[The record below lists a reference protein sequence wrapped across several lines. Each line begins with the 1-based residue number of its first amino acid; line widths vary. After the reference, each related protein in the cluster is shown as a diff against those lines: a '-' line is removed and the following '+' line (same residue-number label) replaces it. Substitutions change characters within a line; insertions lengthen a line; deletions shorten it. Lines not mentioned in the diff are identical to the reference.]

1 MGTRRSKEDDWTEV
15 TRKNR
20 GYRTKEDDLV
30 KVHSNADLTRT
41 ISKSIFVTNF
51 PDNTT
56 SADLW
61 NICQTYGVVVDVY
74 IPNRRSKV
82 GKRFAFVRFIK
93 QSQPPPPTRPGKIAP
108 SFVSAVKGILP
119 TPVLSPPAMVL
130 DDSCMVTTDL
140 RNYVMGEVK
149 LFSSVNN
156 LRVILSAEGFSIQK
170 VVYLGGLWVMF
181 ELPSANSKSK
191 FLAHVGVGSW
201 FKSLSNPQPDFS
213 SRDRIIWVDVEG
225 AYKGVLALE
234 TNRYDNIL
242 EKFKIIVKGNSF
254 VVRAK
259 ELFVWSPSF
268 VEVTKADDIHEE
280 GEFIQIGE
288 EGLEKHIHQTNVKE
302 ESDIE
307 AVSETFFGDQADDL
321 NEVVD
326 SAQQSIPK
334 ENSYDPF
341 NIYDILNKENKDV
354 NAAATNS
361 SIPFPPGFTPDKPDT
376 DVDELVAQKDQ
387 FQPDVKSVGSSS
399 HTVESANNVDDQ
411 FSTGSIENIQK
422 KKESGSILEILEE
435 MISVGQTMGFSM
447 EGSIKDME
455 RIIDLKGA
463 DDHET
468 KAEKVSDMEIKS
480 LWGNTNFDAI
490 VSQSLANQT
499 RMLIVSVYA
508 PQSVSLKRTLWSY
521 LSSLINRWNGEC
533 IVLGDFNEVR
543 RKEERW
549 GSIFNVY
556 GARDFNHFITSAGLV
571 EVQLE
576 GYSYTWAHPSAS
588 KMSKLDRFLVSDGFL
603 SLFPHTS
610 AVCLDRH
617 LSDHRPIL
625 LREFNTDYG
634 ATPFRLFHSWFDFQ
648 GFDDMITQTWNSI
661 NLNDSN
667 AMVRFKKKL
676 QALKKVIRL
685 WIGNYKRNQ
694 MNRTTEI
701 KIKLKDIDKLL
712 DQLGA
717 NDDLLSVRSELL
729 KQYHDIHSVETRES
743 IQKAKIK
750 WAVEGDE
757 NSKFFHGMINRKR
770 ANLAVKGVMIDGEWV
785 DDPSK
790 VKDEFR
796 DYFASRFCDPGIR
809 HGVINFNF
817 PNRLNIDQSGELEAP
832 ISRDEIRRAVWDCGE
847 NKSPGPDG
855 FTFEFFRKF
864 WNIVGPDLCLAVE
877 WFFHHASFP
886 VGCNSSFIAL
896 IPKTLNPKS
905 VGEYRPISL
914 IGSIYKI
921 VTKILA
927 NRLSTVI
934 ADIISN
940 VQTTFLPNRQILD
953 GPFIINELLARCHY
967 KNHSAKG
974 IKIDSSTTLSHLFY
988 ADDAVFIGEWSSRGN
1003 LNWSPNAVLNSRN
1016 LFGGIFSMVFVMARK
1031 RLLGLAGLRWGQ
1043 AESPY
1048 KVSPISLSY
1057 LLEALEILDHL
1068 LFCCHLAKDIARF
1081 NQVQN
1086 RCWKECFTLPGG
1098 VSGHIET
1105 ISSSLIQIFEKMVFL
1120 KT

>member
-93 QSQPPPPTRPGKIAP
+93 VTNVERLVGNLCTLWIGRMHLHANVVRFERTPFQQSQPPPPTRPGKIAP

-213 SRDRIIWVDVEG
+213 PRDRIIWVDVEG
-225 AYKGVLALE
+225 VPMHAWSSNTFHKIGSMWGEVLELGDCKDECFARKRLCIK
-234 TNRYDNIL
+234 TNRDDNIL
-242 EKFKIIVKGNSF
+242 EKFKIIVKGKSF

-268 VEVTKADDIHEE
+268 VEVTEADDIHEE

-288 EGLEKHIHQTNVKE
+288 EGLEKPIHQTNVEE

-508 PQSVSLKRTLWSY
+508 PQAVSLKRTLWSY

-617 LSDHRPIL
+617 LLDHRPIL
-625 LREFNTDYG
+625 LREFNTDYR
-634 ATPFRLFHSWFDFQ
+634 ATPFRLFHSCL
-648 GFDDMITQTWNSI
+648 I
-661 NLNDSN
+661 
-667 AMVRFKKKL
+667 FKACFVL
-676 QALKKVIRL
+676 LL
-685 WIGNYKRNQ
+685 
-694 MNRTTEI
+694 RT
-701 KIKLKDIDKLL
+701 
-712 DQLGA
+712 
-717 NDDLLSVRSELL
+717 
-729 KQYHDIHSVETRES
+729 
-743 IQKAKIK
+743 
-750 WAVEGDE
+750 
-757 NSKFFHGMINRKR
+757 
-770 ANLAVKGVMIDGEWV
+770 
-785 DDPSK
+785 
-790 VKDEFR
+790 
-796 DYFASRFCDPGIR
+796 
-809 HGVINFNF
+809 
-817 PNRLNIDQSGELEAP
+817 
-832 ISRDEIRRAVWDCGE
+832 
-847 NKSPGPDG
+847 
-855 FTFEFFRKF
+855 
-864 WNIVGPDLCLAVE
+864 
-877 WFFHHASFP
+877 
-886 VGCNSSFIAL
+886 
-896 IPKTLNPKS
+896 
-905 VGEYRPISL
+905 
-914 IGSIYKI
+914 
-921 VTKILA
+921 
-927 NRLSTVI
+927 
-934 ADIISN
+934 
-940 VQTTFLPNRQILD
+940 
-953 GPFIINELLARCHY
+953 
-967 KNHSAKG
+967 
-974 IKIDSSTTLSHLFY
+974 
-988 ADDAVFIGEWSSRGN
+988 
-1003 LNWSPNAVLNSRN
+1003 
-1016 LFGGIFSMVFVMARK
+1016 
-1031 RLLGLAGLRWGQ
+1031 
-1043 AESPY
+1043 
-1048 KVSPISLSY
+1048 
-1057 LLEALEILDHL
+1057 
-1068 LFCCHLAKDIARF
+1068 
-1081 NQVQN
+1081 
-1086 RCWKECFTLPGG
+1086 
-1098 VSGHIET
+1098 
-1105 ISSSLIQIFEKMVFL
+1105 
-1120 KT
+1120 

>member
-1 MGTRRSKEDDWTEV
+1 MGIADPKRDDWTEV
-15 TRKNR
+15 TNVER
-20 GYRTKEDDLV
+20 LV
-30 KVHSNADLTRT
+30 GNLCT
-41 ISKSIFVTNF
+41 
-51 PDNTT
+51 
-56 SADLW
+56 LW
-61 NICQTYGVVVDVY
+61 IGRMHLHANV
-74 IPNRRSKV
+74 
-82 GKRFAFVRFIK
+82 VRFERTPFQ

-213 SRDRIIWVDVEG
+213 PRDRIIWVVLQVSPMHAMALFFFIVNTFHKMVPCGDV
-225 AYKGVLALE
+225 LE
-234 TNRYDNIL
+234 LGDCKDECFARKRLCIKTNRDDNIL
-242 EKFKIIVKGNSF
+242 EKIKIIVKGKSF

-268 VEVTKADDIHEE
+268 VEVTEADDIHEE

-288 EGLEKHIHQTNVKE
+288 EGLEKPIHQTNVEE

-354 NAAATNS
+354 NAAVTNS

-387 FQPDVKSVGSSS
+387 FQPYVKSVGSSS

-435 MISVGQTMGFSM
+435 MISVGSNHGFLD
-447 EGSIKDME
+447 GRLSIKEHGEDH
-455 RIIDLKGA
+455 DLKER
-463 DDHET
+463 DDHADELFIS
-468 KAEKVSDMEIKS
+468 KYSRAWFQGQERLDQGVM
-480 LWGNTNFDAI
+480 
-490 VSQSLANQT
+490 
-499 RMLIVSVYA
+499 
-508 PQSVSLKRTLWSY
+508 
-521 LSSLINRWNGEC
+521 
-533 IVLGDFNEVR
+533 

-667 AMVRFKKKL
+667 AM
-676 QALKKVIRL
+676 
-685 WIGNYKRNQ
+685 
-694 MNRTTEI
+694 
-701 KIKLKDIDKLL
+701 LKDIDKLL

-940 VQTTFLPNRQILD
+940 IQTAAMVFKIDFAKAYDSIRWDYLGDVLKSFGFGVKWCSWIRGILNSSMASILVNGSPTKEFQFHRGLKQGD
-953 GPFIINELLARCHY
+953 PLAPYLFIIIMESLHLSFSRVIEAGIFT
-967 KNHSAKG
+967 G
-974 IKIDSSTTLSHLFY
+974 IKIDFSTTLSHLFFV
-988 ADDAVFIGEWSSRGN
+988 DDAVFIGEWSRGH
-1003 LNWSPNAVLNSRN
+1003 LTGIMHTLRCFSLLSVLSIN
-1016 LFGGIFSMVFVMARK
+1016 
-1031 RLLGLAGLRWGQ
+1031 
-1043 AESPY
+1043 
-1048 KVSPISLSY
+1048 
-1057 LLEALEILDHL
+1057 
-1068 LFCCHLAKDIARF
+1068 
-1081 NQVQN
+1081 
-1086 RCWKECFTLPGG
+1086 
-1098 VSGHIET
+1098 
-1105 ISSSLIQIFEKMVFL
+1105 
-1120 KT
+1120 